1 MDLQLSG
8 RTALVTGGSKGIGF
22 ACAKALAAEGCHV
35 RLVARDKAALVEARD
50 ALRAAHD
57 VSVEIFEA
65 DLSRLSDSLLVD
77 AFPEVDIVVNSAGA
91 IPRGGLLDVDP
102 GALREGFEGK
112 LMGTIALCR
121 AFYRRM
127 RERRRGVILNIIG
140 ISGLRPNPKSIGTSS
155 ANAALIAL
163 TQALGAESV
172 DHGVRVLGVNPGPVR
187 TERMVTLMRNR
198 ALRTLGD
205 AQRHAE
211 LQAHLPAARPASV
224 AEVADVIVFLAS
236 ERASYVSGTVLTID
250 GGAGSR
256 GSIYAR

>member
-1 MDLQLSG
+1 M
-8 RTALVTGGSKGIGF
+8 AIG
-22 ACAKALAAEGCHV
+22 
-35 RLVARDKAALVEARD
+35 

-112 LMGTIALCR
+112 LMGTVALCR

-172 DHGVRVLGVNPGPVR
+172 DHGVRVLGVNPGLVR
-187 TERMVTLMRNR
+187 TG
-198 ALRTLGD
+198 RTQTRLD
-205 AQRHAE
+205 PRRHIETAC
-211 LQAHLPAARPASV
+211 LKQPRHQGHPCQHVIARRKIGPQSQ
-224 AEVADVIVFLAS
+224 FL
-236 ERASYVSGTVLTID
+236 
-250 GGAGSR
+250 
-256 GSIYAR
+256 

>member
-1 MDLQLSG
+1 VDLQLSG

-50 ALRAAHD
+50 ALRAAYD

-65 DLSRLSDSLLVD
+65 DLSRLPDSLLVD

-102 GALREGFEGK
+102 GALRDGFEGK

-140 ISGLRPNPKSIGTSS
+140 ISGLRPNPRSIGTSS

-172 DHGVRVLGVNPGPVR
+172 DHGVRVLGVNPGLVR
-187 TERMVTLMRNR
+187 TGRTASLLNPTQAADKAYDALLASLPFGRM
-198 ALRTLGD
+198 
-205 AQRHAE
+205 AE
-211 LQAHLPAARPASV
+211 P
-224 AEVADVIVFLAS
+224 AEVADLVSFLVS
-236 ERASYVSGTVLTID
+236 ERASYLSGEVISID
-250 GGAGSR
+250 GGSR
-256 GSIYAR
+256 FRF

>member
-50 ALRAAHD
+50 TLRAAHD

-112 LMGTIALCR
+112 LMGTIELCR

-163 TQALGAESV
+163 TQALGTESV
-172 DHGVRVLGVNPGPVR
+172 DHGVRVLGVNPGLVR
-187 TERMVTLMRNR
+187 TGRTASLLNPTQAADKAYDALLASLPFGRM
-198 ALRTLGD
+198 
-205 AQRHAE
+205 AE
-211 LQAHLPAARPASV
+211 P
-224 AEVADVIVFLAS
+224 AEVADLVSFLVS
-236 ERASYVSGTVLTID
+236 ERASYLSGEVISID
-250 GGAGSR
+250 GGSR
-256 GSIYAR
+256 FRF

>member
-112 LMGTIALCR
+112 LMGTVALCR

-172 DHGVRVLGVNPGPVR
+172 DHGVRVLGVNPGLVR
-187 TERMVTLMRNR
+187 TGRTASLLNPTQAADKAYDALLASLPFGRM
-198 ALRTLGD
+198 
-205 AQRHAE
+205 AE
-211 LQAHLPAARPASV
+211 P
-224 AEVADVIVFLAS
+224 AEVADLVSFLVS
-236 ERASYVSGTVLTID
+236 ERASYLSGEVISID
-250 GGAGSR
+250 GGSR
-256 GSIYAR
+256 FRF

>member
-22 ACAKALAAEGCHV
+22 ACAKALAAEGCHL

-50 ALRAAHD
+50 TLRAAHD

-172 DHGVRVLGVNPGPVR
+172 DHGVRVLGVNPGLVR
-187 TERMVTLMRNR
+187 TGRTASLLNPTQAADKAYDALLASLPFGRM
-198 ALRTLGD
+198 
-205 AQRHAE
+205 AE
-211 LQAHLPAARPASV
+211 P
-224 AEVADVIVFLAS
+224 AEVADLVSFLVS
-236 ERASYVSGTVLTID
+236 ERASYLSGEVISID
-250 GGAGSR
+250 GGSR
-256 GSIYAR
+256 FRF

>member
-57 VSVEIFEA
+57 VSVEVLDA

-172 DHGVRVLGVNPGPVR
+172 DHGVRVLGVNPGLVR
-187 TERMVTLMRNR
+187 TGRTASLLNPTQAADKAYDALLASLPFGRM
-198 ALRTLGD
+198 
-205 AQRHAE
+205 AE
-211 LQAHLPAARPASV
+211 P
-224 AEVADVIVFLAS
+224 AEVADLVSFLVS
-236 ERASYVSGTVLTID
+236 ERASYLSGEVISID
-250 GGAGSR
+250 GGSR
-256 GSIYAR
+256 FRF

>member
-22 ACAKALAAEGCHV
+22 ACAKALVAEGCHV

-172 DHGVRVLGVNPGPVR
+172 DHGVRVLGVNPGLVR
-187 TERMVTLMRNR
+187 TGRTASLLNPTQAADKAYDALLASLPFGRM
-198 ALRTLGD
+198 
-205 AQRHAE
+205 AE
-211 LQAHLPAARPASV
+211 P
-224 AEVADVIVFLAS
+224 AEVADLVSFLVS
-236 ERASYVSGTVLTID
+236 ERASYLSGEVISID
-250 GGAGSR
+250 GGSR
-256 GSIYAR
+256 FRF

>member
-102 GALREGFEGK
+102 GALRDGFEGK

-172 DHGVRVLGVNPGPVR
+172 DHGVRVLGVNPGLVR
-187 TERMVTLMRNR
+187 TGRTASLLNPTQAADKAYDALLASLPFGRM
-198 ALRTLGD
+198 
-205 AQRHAE
+205 AE
-211 LQAHLPAARPASV
+211 P
-224 AEVADVIVFLAS
+224 AEVADLVSFLVS
-236 ERASYVSGTVLTID
+236 ERASYLSGEVISID
-250 GGAGSR
+250 GGSR
-256 GSIYAR
+256 FRF

>member
-22 ACAKALAAEGCHV
+22 ACAKALAAEGCHM

-50 ALRAAHD
+50 TLRAAHD

-172 DHGVRVLGVNPGPVR
+172 DHGVRVLGVNPGLVR
-187 TERMVTLMRNR
+187 TGRTASLLNPTQPADKAYDALLASLPFGRM
-198 ALRTLGD
+198 
-205 AQRHAE
+205 AE
-211 LQAHLPAARPASV
+211 P
-224 AEVADVIVFLAS
+224 AEVADLVSFLVS
-236 ERASYVSGTVLTID
+236 ERASYLSGEVISID
-250 GGAGSR
+250 GGSR
-256 GSIYAR
+256 FRF

>member
-172 DHGVRVLGVNPGPVR
+172 DHGVRVLGVNPGLVR
-187 TERMVTLMRNR
+187 TGRTASLLNPTQAADKAYDALLASLPFGRM
-198 ALRTLGD
+198 
-205 AQRHAE
+205 AE
-211 LQAHLPAARPASV
+211 P
-224 AEVADVIVFLAS
+224 AEVADLVSFLVS
-236 ERASYVSGTVLTID
+236 ERASYLSGEVISID
-250 GGAGSR
+250 GGSR
-256 GSIYAR
+256 FRF

>member
-8 RTALVTGGSKGIGF
+8 RAALVTGGSKGIGF

-91 IPRGGLLDVDP
+91 IPRGALLDVDP

-172 DHGVRVLGVNPGPVR
+172 DHGVRVLGVNPGLVR
-187 TERMVTLMRNR
+187 TGRTASLLNPTQAADKAYDALLASLPFGRM
-198 ALRTLGD
+198 
-205 AQRHAE
+205 AE
-211 LQAHLPAARPASV
+211 P
-224 AEVADVIVFLAS
+224 AEVADLVSFLVS
-236 ERASYVSGTVLTID
+236 ERASYLSGEVISID
-250 GGAGSR
+250 GGSR
-256 GSIYAR
+256 FRF

>member
-50 ALRAAHD
+50 TLRAAHD

-172 DHGVRVLGVNPGPVR
+172 DHGVRVLGVNPGLVR
-187 TERMVTLMRNR
+187 TGRTASLLNPTQAADKAYDALLASLPFGRM
-198 ALRTLGD
+198 
-205 AQRHAE
+205 AE
-211 LQAHLPAARPASV
+211 P
-224 AEVADVIVFLAS
+224 AEVADLVSFLVS
-236 ERASYVSGTVLTID
+236 ERASYLSGEVISID
-250 GGAGSR
+250 GGSR
-256 GSIYAR
+256 FRF

>member
-22 ACAKALAAEGCHV
+22 ACAKALVAEGCHV

-65 DLSRLSDSLLVD
+65 DLSRLSDSPLVD

-172 DHGVRVLGVNPGPVR
+172 DHGVRVLGVNPGLVR
-187 TERMVTLMRNR
+187 TGRTASLLNPTQAADKAYDALLASLPFGRM
-198 ALRTLGD
+198 
-205 AQRHAE
+205 AE
-211 LQAHLPAARPASV
+211 P
-224 AEVADVIVFLAS
+224 AEVADLVSFLVS
-236 ERASYVSGTVLTID
+236 ERASYLSGEVISID
-250 GGAGSR
+250 GGSR
-256 GSIYAR
+256 FRF

>member
-22 ACAKALAAEGCHV
+22 ACAKALVAEGCHV

-57 VSVEIFEA
+57 VSVEVLEA

-172 DHGVRVLGVNPGPVR
+172 DHGVRVLGVNPGLVR
-187 TERMVTLMRNR
+187 TGRTASLLNPTQAADKAYDALLASLPFGRM
-198 ALRTLGD
+198 
-205 AQRHAE
+205 AE
-211 LQAHLPAARPASV
+211 P
-224 AEVADVIVFLAS
+224 AEVADLVSFLVS
-236 ERASYVSGTVLTID
+236 ERASYLSGEVISID
-250 GGAGSR
+250 GGSR
-256 GSIYAR
+256 FRF